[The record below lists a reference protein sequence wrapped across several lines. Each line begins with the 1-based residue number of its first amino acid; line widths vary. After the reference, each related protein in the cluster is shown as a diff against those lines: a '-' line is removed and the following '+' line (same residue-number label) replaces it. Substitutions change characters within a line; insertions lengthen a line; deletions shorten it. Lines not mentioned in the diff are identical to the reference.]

1 VARPDRTI
9 ATTEPPGAPDTI
21 DASEATHVDARS
33 PLEIPPNPVVAALP
47 VVRRKP
53 SQRMLRKRAHTREH
67 VLEVAERLRAES
79 GGGQPRMDDLADAAD
94 VSVGLIYDH
103 FGSKDG
109 LNIALAERALGGLS
123 DYLAHAG
130 DYECSP
136 LQRVMIVGEFY
147 LRWILDHPSVL
158 RSVVLQGVD
167 GQLLETDQI
176 DQIDQ
181 RLGGPLEEILERFQT
196 RIEQAIAAGEVDPTL
211 DPRLTARFLW
221 AAWNGVAALSVR
233 ADRMAFSEAEIAECL
248 SLGRRVVNEG
258 LTRPSFRDARGRSR
272 APLVDL

>member
-1 VARPDRTI
+1 VTKPDRTI
-9 ATTEPPGAPDTI
+9 ATTEPPGATDTV
-21 DASEATHVDARS
+21 DASDVTHADAYSPPETPPTPVDAA
-33 PLEIPPNPVVAALP
+33 PP
-47 VVRRKP
+47 VVRRQP

-79 GGGQPRMDDLADAAD
+79 GGAQPRMDDLADAAD

-103 FGSKDG
+103 FGGKDG
-109 LNIALAERALGGLS
+109 VNIALAERALGGLS

-196 RIEQAIAAGEVDPTL
+196 RIEQAIAAGEADPTL

-233 ADRMAFSEAEIAECL
+233 ADRMAFSKAEVAECL